1 MKGEKGQTA
10 SCCPTCGAPFAPK
23 DDLGDVIKCS
33 HCGNEVIRKVSFEDR
48 IAMVAFKKIL
58 REGKMSKTAWFVL
71 SLLVMHVSYIS
82 FRWALSSSATGAAS
96 WVAWGC
102 AIYSG
107 VAIISFIVMFF
118 TRRRWDDEGERKIF
132 ERCDWSIEKFRTL
145 AKDPKSKIGWMLRR
159 NVEDEYQTVK
169 KWMS

>member
-1 MKGEKGQTA
+1 MNEQKA
-10 SCCPTCGAPFAPK
+10 NCCPICGAPFAPR

-48 IAMVAFKKIL
+48 IAMVAFRKIL
-58 REGKMSKTAWFVL
+58 REDRISRTAWFGL
-71 SLLVMHVSYIS
+71 SLLLVHIGYIS
-82 FRWALSSSATGAAS
+82 FRWALSPSTTGIVS
-96 WVAWGC
+96 WVAWVC

-107 VAIISFIVMFF
+107 VAIISLIGMFF
-118 TRRRWDDEGERKIF
+118 MRRRWNVEEKDREIF
-132 ERCDWSIEKFRTL
+132 ERCEWSIDKFRTL